1 MKSLIKQQCTL
12 IPSILLIILVSGC
25 GFGGTGSTPEQTYS
39 AIEVTPDPIVLS
51 VESPQQFHV
60 TLWKSTPT
68 TQESSDV
75 TNLAS
80 WNVTNN
86 WIYSISSTGVVTC
99 HVGKTPEGL
108 YYGVRLVATYQG
120 ESATP
125 NTTLCGD

>member
-39 AIEVTPDPIVLS
+39 SIEVTPDPIVLS

-86 WIYSISSTGVVTC
+86 LRSRNFKVLLFS
-99 HVGKTPEGL
+99 
-108 YYGVRLVATYQG
+108 
-120 ESATP
+120 
-125 NTTLCGD
+125 